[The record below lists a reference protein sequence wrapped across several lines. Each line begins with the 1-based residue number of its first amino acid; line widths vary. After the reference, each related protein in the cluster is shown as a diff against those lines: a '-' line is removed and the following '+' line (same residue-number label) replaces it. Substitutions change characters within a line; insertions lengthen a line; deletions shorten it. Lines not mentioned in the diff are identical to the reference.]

1 VILLFWFLVF
11 WGSGR
16 GGAQRWGR
24 SPPFSSP
31 AKPVKIF
38 QKMPFLPARQECPYG
53 QTVPRPVV
61 RGHFVCQFAA
71 GAWFSSVINVCSAAG
86 AAATPATGQPLPVR
100 HLVSV
105 TSDQRSRSLVTDFSQ
120 QQRAIPRKLHS
131 SCSRTLQLRAVSISV
146 DKMPAWTWNSGRL
159 DRCRQKLA
167 NGKKAPPIH
176 GNRYWLHDT
185 TWYVVSGSRHRRGSW
200 AAAHRRCGG
209 QRGGVPACALSAGCH
224 PRQAVE
230 TVSDCTVLW
239 VVS

>member
-1 VILLFWFLVF
+1 
-11 WGSGR
+11 
-16 GGAQRWGR
+16 
-24 SPPFSSP
+24 
-31 AKPVKIF
+31 
-38 QKMPFLPARQECPYG
+38 M
-53 QTVPRPVV
+53 
-61 RGHFVCQFAA
+61 
-71 GAWFSSVINVCSAAG
+71 
-86 AAATPATGQPLPVR
+86 
-100 HLVSV
+100 
-105 TSDQRSRSLVTDFSQ
+105 
-120 QQRAIPRKLHS
+120 
-131 SCSRTLQLRAVSISV
+131 

-239 VVS
+239 VLVLSCRKNLGTLAPRPPKLGGRGATTNCHSRQIREASTPASRSPHPILPRSVGYRSDRRHADRRRSGLLQLQKRCAGWQSSRWQLPDRHD